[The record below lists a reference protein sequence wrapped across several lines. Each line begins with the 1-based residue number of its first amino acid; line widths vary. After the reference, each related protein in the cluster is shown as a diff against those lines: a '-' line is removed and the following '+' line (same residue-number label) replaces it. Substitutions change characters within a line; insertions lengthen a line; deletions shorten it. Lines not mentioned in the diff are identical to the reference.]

1 MDYLSTS
8 WRRRETFKYW
18 PEGGFISPNELAAEG
33 LFYSRNEDR
42 CTCVFCWEIY
52 DGWKEGCSVKEKHYK
67 KSPDCFKFVMKHKA
81 DEFWKG
87 PKNFYR
93 DPYGRDTCGGGFK
106 ADKFID
112 NCKKDRIIIIKIYNN
127 SQKSIVHLDD
137 IENAG
142 IYRHSDVQAYPE
154 YANKNDRL
162 TTFDKWPENVL
173 THQSPEDL
181 AEAGFLYTGIADFV
195 VCFSCGQMIGIF
207 EKDDI
212 AWIEH
217 AKFSPYCRYLLY
229 KKNPSFVKR
238 VHTLFKFDPNTGK
251 FHNSMR
257 AKITATG
264 AVATAAAAAE
274 KPAPL
279 KSSSSSS
286 SSSSLLSYSSSSSS
300 DYPPIINFDEN
311 EASAGQRRR
320 GVCKICF
327 SNPAEVIF
335 IPCTHM
341 VVCHSCCVRDLDSCP
356 ICRGKIDVAFKP
368 YLNRKLKY
376 FCFFFFVFKIVL
388 IN

>member
-1 MDYLSTS
+1 
-8 WRRRETFKYW
+8 
-18 PEGGFISPNELAAEG
+18 AEG

-87 PKNFYR
+87 PKKFYR

-112 NCKKDRIIIIKIYNN
+112 SCKKDRIIIIKIYNN
-127 SQKSIVHLDD
+127 SQKSNVHLDD
-137 IENAG
+137 FENAG

-162 TTFDKWPENVL
+162 KTFDKWPENVL

-229 KKNPSFVKR
+229 KKNPIQIENEYFQTKEVSNFLLPMDQYDQNKKNIDKNITDEKVVEKKEDATTR
-238 VHTLFKFDPNTGK
+238 QCGGEDDREKK
-251 FHNSMR
+251 IIKSIKENSEME
-257 AKITATG
+257 
-264 AVATAAAAAE
+264 E
-274 KPAPL
+274 KNY
-279 KSSSSSS
+279 
-286 SSSSLLSYSSSSSS
+286 SLLRDRHQYDNKKLTNSTTTTTTTNI
-300 DYPPIINFDEN
+300 DDEN
-311 EASAGQRRR
+311 IVKEKEETKRQINDAEEG
-320 GVCKICF
+320 GEKKKICIIDKCRECLDKP
-327 SNPAEVIF
+327 SEIVYL
-335 IPCTHM
+335 PCAHM
-341 VVCHSCCVRDLDSCP
+341 ILCVSCTLSLKNCP
-356 ICRGKIDVAFKP
+356 S
-368 YLNRKLKY
+368 
-376 FCFFFFVFKIVL
+376 
-388 IN
+388 

>member
-1 MDYLSTS
+1 
-8 WRRRETFKYW
+8 
-18 PEGGFISPNELAAEG
+18 AEG

-87 PKNFYR
+87 PKKFYR
-93 DPYGRDTCGGGFK
+93 DPYGRDTCGGGFM

-112 NCKKDRIIIIKIYNN
+112 NCKKDRIIIIKNYNN
-127 SQKSIVHLDD
+127 SQKSSVHLDD
-137 IENAG
+137 FENAG
-142 IYRHSDVQAYPE
+142 IYRHWDVQAYPE

-229 KKNPSFVKR
+229 KKNPIQIENEYFQTKEVSNFLLPMDQYDQNK
-238 VHTLFKFDPNTGK
+238 KNTDKNITDEKVVEKKEDATTRQCGGEDDREK
-251 FHNSMR
+251 KIIKSIKENSEME
-257 AKITATG
+257 
-264 AVATAAAAAE
+264 E
-274 KPAPL
+274 KNY
-279 KSSSSSS
+279 
-286 SSSSLLSYSSSSSS
+286 SLLRDRHQY
-300 DYPPIINFDEN
+300 DNKKLTTTTTTNIDDEN
-311 EASAGQRRR
+311 IVKEKEETKRQINDAEEG
-320 GVCKICF
+320 GEKKKICIIDKCRECLDKP
-327 SNPAEVIF
+327 SEIVYL
-335 IPCTHM
+335 PCAHM
-341 VVCHSCCVRDLDSCP
+341 ILCVSCTLSLKNCPSCKEKIKYAFRP
-356 ICRGKIDVAFKP
+356 I
-368 YLNRKLKY
+368 L
-376 FCFFFFVFKIVL
+376 
-388 IN
+388 

>member
-1 MDYLSTS
+1 
-8 WRRRETFKYW
+8 
-18 PEGGFISPNELAAEG
+18 AEG

-87 PKNFYR
+87 PKKFYR
-93 DPYGRDTCGGGFK
+93 DPYGKDTCGGGFK

-112 NCKKDRIIIIKIYNN
+112 NCKKDRIIIIKKIYNN
-127 SQKSIVHLDD
+127 SQKSNVHLDD
-137 IENAG
+137 FENAG

-229 KKNPSFVKR
+229 KKNPSFK
-238 VHTLFKFDPNTGK
+238 TNIFKQKKSQIFYFQWINTTKTKKTQDKNITDEKVVEKKEDATTRQCGGEDDREK
-251 FHNSMR
+251 KIIKSIKENSEME
-257 AKITATG
+257 
-264 AVATAAAAAE
+264 E
-274 KPAPL
+274 KNY
-279 KSSSSSS
+279 
-286 SSSSLLSYSSSSSS
+286 SLLRDRHQYDNKKLTNSTTTTNI
-300 DYPPIINFDEN
+300 DDEN
-311 EASAGQRRR
+311 IVKEKEETKRQINDVEEG
-320 GVCKICF
+320 GEKKKICIIDKCRECLDKP
-327 SNPAEVIF
+327 SEIVYL
-335 IPCTHM
+335 PCAHM
-341 VVCHSCCVRDLDSCP
+341 ILCVSCTLSLKNCPSCKEKIKYAFRP
-356 ICRGKIDVAFKP
+356 I
-368 YLNRKLKY
+368 L
-376 FCFFFFVFKIVL
+376 
-388 IN
+388 

>member
-1 MDYLSTS
+1 MSGRILPRLHFSEHYIAPRRVLERNHFYLKFLVLNPVSVILHIAIIGKRVNKINAEGLCQPQGSPEFPPPHIFIFYDYDINT
-8 WRRRETFKYW
+8 
-18 PEGGFISPNELAAEG
+18 AEG

-87 PKNFYR
+87 PKKFYR

-127 SQKSIVHLDD
+127 SQKSNVHLDD
-137 IENAG
+137 FENAG

-162 TTFDKWPENVL
+162 KTFDKWPENVL

-229 KKNPSFVKR
+229 KK
-238 VHTLFKFDPNTGK
+238 
-251 FHNSMR
+251 
-257 AKITATG
+257 
-264 AVATAAAAAE
+264 
-274 KPAPL
+274 
-279 KSSSSSS
+279 
-286 SSSSLLSYSSSSSS
+286 
-300 DYPPIINFDEN
+300 
-311 EASAGQRRR
+311 
-320 GVCKICF
+320 
-327 SNPAEVIF
+327 
-335 IPCTHM
+335 IP
-341 VVCHSCCVRDLDSCP
+341 VS
-356 ICRGKIDVAFKP
+356 
-368 YLNRKLKY
+368 
-376 FCFFFFVFKIVL
+376 
-388 IN
+388 